1 MAERQVRS
9 LRSEDLPELM
19 RLEEEVFARCGESV
33 LGPYYVRL
41 CCEFFADT
49 CFVAVE
55 EGRAV
60 GYILSFIRGDEA
72 YCTTLAVAPELQ
84 GTRVAIQ
91 LLRALVTALA
101 PRVDSVWFTVKEDND
116 AARALHRALGARDVG
131 VREEFYGP
139 GDKRIVSRIDRVG
152 FERVR
157 AKLERL
163 GVVQGPTER
172 LGVVPGPIER
182 DVGGRRLAGVA

>member
-1 MAERQVRS
+1 MSDRLVRP
-9 LRSEDLPELM
+9 LRSDDFAELM
-19 RLEEEVFARCGESV
+19 RLEEEVFARSGESV

-49 CFVAVE
+49 CFVAE
-55 EGRAV
+55 EGGRAV
-60 GYILSFIRGDEA
+60 GYILSFVRGDEA

-91 LLRALVTALA
+91 LLRALVAALA
-101 PRVDSVWFTVKEDND
+101 PRVDSVWFTVKEDNE

-131 VREEFYGP
+131 VREDFYGP
-139 GDKRIVSRIDRVG
+139 GDRRLVSRIDRAA

-157 AKLERL
+157 AKMERI
-163 GVVQGPTER
+163 GVVQGS
-172 LGVVPGPIER
+172 IER
-182 DVGGRRLAGVA
+182 SAGPAPQRRRFAGAA